1 MLKTP
6 MPQTAVSFV
15 VTVYNKERYLAEVL
29 RALAAQEGD
38 FAREV
43 ILVDDGSTDGSCEII
58 AALGPT
64 LPGFRLISQENQ
76 GPAIAT
82 NRGLAAARMPFVKL
96 VDGDDLLAP
105 YATRHLIAV
114 SRRFDAAVA
123 IGAGG
128 AYCPDA
134 APFWPGLAA
143 TEPRLLDD
151 PLARL
156 VRNIGFTP
164 SHMLIRRDALA
175 ASGGCDE
182 RVFVQDYALSL
193 RLAACCRFA
202 VSDTVVTAAPNA
214 AADPARLSQNK
225 AQILHDL
232 SLALLLFLN
241 DRPDLPAHL
250 RHRAQRRVAA
260 RTWKWARREA
270 GRPLLSRELLLCL
283 RTALGMKKA
292 AWKSLDIFAASGS
305 VRRRPIAELSRATGP

>member
-1 MLKTP
+1 M
-6 MPQTAVSFV
+6 ARHGVSFV
-15 VTVYNKERYLAEVL
+15 LTVCNKASYLPGVL
-29 RALAAQEGD
+29 ASVAAQEGR
-38 FAREV
+38 FEREV
-43 ILVDDGSTDGSCEII
+43 IVVDDGSTDGSREILL
-58 AALGPT
+58 ALGPR
-64 LPGFRLISQENQ
+64 LPGFCLIAQDNQ

-82 NRGLAAARMPFVKL
+82 NRGLAAAAMPFVKL

-114 SRRFDAAVA
+114 SQRLDAAVA

-128 AYCPDA
+128 VYCPGTTPAWPGIA
-134 APFWPGLAA
+134 AP
-143 TEPRLLDD
+143 PRLLDD

-164 SHMLIRRDALA
+164 SHMLIRRDALI

-202 VSDTVVTAAPNA
+202 VSDTIVTAAPEA
-214 AADPARLSQNK
+214 ATDPARLSQNK

-232 SLALLLFLN
+232 NLALLLFLH
-241 DRPDLPAHL
+241 DRPDLPARL
-250 RHRAQRRVAA
+250 RHKARRRVAA
-260 RTWKWARREA
+260 RAWKWARRET

-283 RTALGMKKA
+283 GAALGVKMA
-292 AWKSLDIFAASGS
+292 AWKSLDIFAAGGS
-305 VRRRPIAELSRATGP
+305 VRRSAGFPQA